1 MMRGLYTAA
10 SGMMAQQL
18 NMDTISN
25 NLANVNTTGFKKGR
39 VNFQDLMYANLNDG
53 GENNPAGA
61 QIGMGVRETG
71 TEKSFS
77 QGSMSQT
84 NDPFDLA
91 IQGNGFFEV
100 IQPDGSKA
108 FTRDG
113 SFSVNPQG
121 QLVTSTGDL
130 VGVTIPPGATDVK
143 IDKDGAVTAVL
154 SGQKDP
160 VQIGNLMLVD
170 FVNPQGLKAI
180 GANKYQATNA
190 SGPAQKGKPGENNMG
205 SIAQG
210 YLEKSNINVV
220 EEMISIIEAQRAYEI
235 NQKGVQSA
243 DQMQKLANQLK
254 K

>member
-39 VNFQDLMYANLNDG
+39 VNFQDLMYDNLNG
-53 GENNPAGA
+53 GENNPKGA
-61 QIGMGVRETG
+61 QIGMGVREVG
-71 TEKSFS
+71 TEKTFS

-100 IQPDGSKA
+100 MQPDGSKA
-108 FTRDG
+108 YTRDG
-113 SFSVNPQG
+113 HFSVNPQG
-121 QLVTSTGDL
+121 QLVTNSGDM

-143 IDKDGAVTAVL
+143 IDKDGSVTAVL

-160 VQIGNLMLVD
+160 VQIGNMMLVD

-180 GANKYQATNA
+180 GSNKYQITNA
-190 SGPAQKGKPGENNMG
+190 SGPAQKGKPGDNNMG
-205 SIAQG
+205 NIAQG
-210 YLEKSNINVV
+210 YLEKSNINIV
-220 EEMISIIEAQRAYEI
+220 EEMISIIQAQRAYEI

-254 K
+254 KS

>member
-39 VNFQDLMYANLNDG
+39 VNFQDLMYSNLNESG
-53 GENNPAGA
+53 ANNPTGA
-61 QIGMGVRETG
+61 QIGMGVREVG

-130 VGVTIPPGATDVK
+130 VGVTIPPGATDIK
-143 IDKDGAVTAVL
+143 MDKDGAVTAVL

>member
-1 MMRGLYTAA
+1 MRGLYTAA

-39 VNFQDLMYANLNDG
+39 INFQDLMYANLNES
-53 GENNPAGA
+53 GENNPMGA
-61 QIGMGVRETG
+61 QIGMGVRQVG
-71 TEKSFS
+71 TEKTFS

-100 IQPDGSKA
+100 IQPDGTKA
-108 FTRDG
+108 YTRDG
-113 SFSVNPQG
+113 SFSVNAQG
-121 QLVTSTGDL
+121 QMVTGSGDL

-143 IDKDGAVTAVL
+143 IDKDGTVTAIL
-154 SGQKDP
+154 AGQKEH
-160 VQIGNLMLVD
+160 QNIGNLLLVD

-180 GANKYQATNA
+180 GGNKYQNTNA
-190 SGPAQKGKPGENNMG
+190 SGPAQKGKPGENNLG
-205 SIAQG
+205 NIAQG
-210 YLEKSNINVV
+210 FLEKANINVV